1 MPPPFGL
8 KPVPFVNCDAIL
20 PLLVGLVFTVVFC
33 VPDAVLSLRCRSRVL
48 CLWCTKLLQKNT
60 IYKMRLMHFCHCK
73 YKIE

>member
-33 VPDAVLSLRCRSRVL
+33 LPAAVLSFSCPVFMVHKVV
-48 CLWCTKLLQKNT
+48 TKKNT
-60 IYKMRLMHFCHCK
+60 IYKVRLIHFCHCK